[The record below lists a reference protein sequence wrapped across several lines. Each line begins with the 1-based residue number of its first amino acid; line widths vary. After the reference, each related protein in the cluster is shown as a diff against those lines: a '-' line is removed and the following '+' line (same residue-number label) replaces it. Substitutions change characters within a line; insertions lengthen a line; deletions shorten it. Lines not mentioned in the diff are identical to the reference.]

1 MLLRNRLRGR
11 EGEEK
16 RERERGLG
24 FGIINSILPQ
34 SGLLPKSLTNPKEF
48 KAKVKT
54 QTQTQ
59 GEEKLIG
66 DERLIQAEKL
76 IREYANEVGCSW
88 CSRKAEETATLIKYL
103 REVTPLASQMAERV
117 GPLEQSK
124 MAELK
129 AELEK
134 AREEI
139 KRRYG

>member
-11 EGEEK
+11 EGGEK

-54 QTQTQ
+54 QTQ

-76 IREYANEVGCSW
+76 IREYGNEVGCSW

-139 KRRYG
+139 KRTKYG

>member
-1 MLLRNRLRGR
+1 MLLRNRLRSR

-54 QTQTQ
+54 QTQS
-59 GEEKLIG
+59 EEKLIG

-76 IREYANEVGCSW
+76 IREYAGEVGCSW

-129 AELEK
+129 AELERT
-134 AREEI
+134 REEI
-139 KRRYG
+139 RRTRGG